1 MAKKTRDKL
10 KILFSRGRLPS
21 ELDFADLIDSTINP
35 ADDGFDIS
43 QVTGIKI
50 RPTERHKL
58 LSIYAR
64 HTDAKTA
71 LWQMELDNDG
81 SHLHLKNLLDSNLL
95 AKHKIVNNKDG
106 GTNPDNHQ
114 EKNNSNSS
122 LLSFSAN
129 EKKVGINRKAPA
141 HTLDINGTLACS
153 GRVGNYNQGR
163 IIADGRWHD
172 VLTSLT
178 GCKMFEVIAGV
189 GGKKGQ
195 GRYAL
200 LKATVMSTYH
210 GTRWLSKL
218 FGYNTGIFHQH
229 CHFYSRWDRIRL
241 RWIKAGLNRYTL
253 QMRTIRNYCDKE
265 MKIYINYSMTQLWF
279 DDHMCNSHVTHDGE
293 EELA

>member
-35 ADDGFDIS
+35 ADDGFDIT

-64 HTDAKTA
+64 HTDTKTA
-71 LWQMELDNDG
+71 LWQMEMENDG
-81 SHLHLKNLLDSNLL
+81 SHLHFKNLLDFVSLER
-95 AKHKIVNNKDG
+95 KKIINNKAES
-106 GTNPDNHQ
+106 THQ
-114 EKNNSNSS
+114 TEDISSESSS

-129 EKKVGINRKAPA
+129 EKKIGINRKKPD

-153 GRVGNYNQGR
+153 GRVGNYCQGR
-163 IIADGRWHD
+163 VVANGRWHD
-172 VLTSLT
+172 VITNLT
-178 GCKMFEVIAGV
+178 GCKMFEVVAGV

-200 LKATVMSTYH
+200 LKATAMSTYH

-253 QMRTIRNYCDKE
+253 QMRTIRNYCDRE
-265 MKIYINYSMTQLWF
+265 VNIYINYNITQLWF
-279 DDHMCNSHVTHDGE
+279 DDHMYHSYVSNDRE
-293 EELA
+293 EVLT